1 MNPATPHRSLL
12 SPRADPGDL
21 LTAVLP
27 AVSILVLGAIMPAAS
42 APQMLLVALGVG
54 GCGYLMSMATLDRHA
69 VPAARLRAVI
79 SIFTVLAASGL
90 VLRTFTGGGTTR
102 EWLIYGLGMLSF
114 LVAAEIGARCGDRPN
129 TAAMAVTLVVVLA
142 GLTVP
147 LWHGETACAN
157 GSGCVAPLPPIT
169 LGMAFL
175 LAAGLATDMIRPV
188 LADLAVAVTLP
199 TVTVLAS
206 LRDRATVVLLGPVLF
221 AVMLA
226 GLASAPPAGRA
237 ARRRLLVLLAAV
249 PAALVA
255 GVEAMAALLRL
266 LRVAAPAPPAY
277 GPGLLG
283 RGGPL
288 PLPLEPFGRV
298 LVVLLVA
305 VLLWNVIHL
314 CATVRRRRPGFP
326 ALLAAGVA
334 AHLVV
339 SFAVPCL
346 AWAGLPA
353 PPGLRTLPPAA
364 DGLSFLVAFAELGLL
379 IGAAT
384 PPRTATGSVA
394 DRG

>member
-1 MNPATPHRSLL
+1 MTNPATPHRWPLF
-12 SPRADPGDL
+12 PRADPGDL
-21 LTAVLP
+21 LAAVLP
-27 AVSILVLGAIMPAAS
+27 AVSILVLGAVMRAAS
-42 APQMLLVALGVG
+42 VPRVLLVALGVG

-79 SIFTVLAASGL
+79 SIFTLLAASGL
-90 VLRTFTGGGTTR
+90 VLRTFARGGTTR

-114 LVAAEIGARCGDRPN
+114 LVAAEIGARCGDRPS
-129 TAAMAVTLVVVLA
+129 TAAMAVTLLVVLA
-142 GLTVP
+142 ALTVP
-147 LWHGETACAN
+147 LWHGEAACAS

-175 LAAGLATDMIRPV
+175 LAAGLATDMIRPA
-188 LADLAVAVTLP
+188 LAELAVAVTLP
-199 TVTVLAS
+199 TVTVLAV
-206 LRDRATVVLLGPVLF
+206 LRDRVTVVLLGAVLF

-226 GLASAPPAGRA
+226 DLSGAPAAGRA
-237 ARRRLLVLLAAV
+237 ARRRLLVLLAVV

-255 GVEAMAALLRL
+255 GVAALLTF
-266 LRVAAPAPPAY
+266 LRVAQPAPPAY
-277 GPGLLG
+277 GPGLLAP
-283 RGGPL
+283 GG

-305 VLLWNVIHL
+305 VLLWNVVHL
-314 CATVRRRRPGFP
+314 CAMVRRRRPGFP
-326 ALLAAGVA
+326 ALLAAGVG

-364 DGLSFLVAFAELGLL
+364 DALSFLVAFAELGLL
-379 IGAAT
+379 TGAAT
-384 PPRTATGSVA
+384 PPRTGSH
-394 DRG
+394 RR